1 MSQFSIS
8 WQRIP
13 SLLST
18 IRITDILD
26 ILVVAYLI
34 YKLIMLI
41 RRTNSF
47 PLARGVLLILVA
59 LGLSGVMHLTMVNRL
74 LRRTVELGL
83 IALVILFQPELRR
96 LLERVGSN
104 IPGFFSLRRLDTME
118 AEGDITQIVMACED
132 MSASRTGALI
142 VFERSNMLEE
152 QILSGTVLNAEIT
165 AELLKNIFFVKAPLH
180 DGAVII
186 RGGKIAAAGCVLPL
200 TGDNNLSPDL
210 GTRHRA
216 GIGMSEQSD
225 AVVII
230 VSEETGSISIAV
242 DGMLKRRLS
251 RETFEAILRSELLPK
266 EKGTDQRF
274 DFLKKW
280 LPKRGEKQ
288 DEQQRKDS

>member
-266 EKGTDQRF
+266 ERGNDQRF
-274 DFLKKW
+274 DFLKQW
-280 LPKRGEKQ
+280 LPKRREKQ
-288 DEQQRKDS
+288 DEQDRKD

>member
-18 IRITDILD
+18 IRISDILD

-96 LLERVGSN
+96 LLERVGH
-104 IPGFFSLRRLDTME
+104 
-118 AEGDITQIVMACED
+118 
-132 MSASRTGALI
+132 
-142 VFERSNMLEE
+142 VFERVE
-152 QILSGTVLNAEIT
+152 QR
-165 AELLKNIFFVKAPLH
+165 
-180 DGAVII
+180 AVQI
-186 RGGKIAAAGCVLPL
+186 K
-200 TGDNNLSPDL
+200 
-210 GTRHRA
+210 
-216 GIGMSEQSD
+216 
-225 AVVII
+225 
-230 VSEETGSISIAV
+230 
-242 DGMLKRRLS
+242 
-251 RETFEAILRSELLPK
+251 
-266 EKGTDQRF
+266 
-274 DFLKKW
+274 
-280 LPKRGEKQ
+280 
-288 DEQQRKDS
+288 

>member
-1 MSQFSIS
+1 MSQFNIS
-8 WQRIP
+8 WERIP

-18 IRITDILD
+18 IRISDILD

-47 PLARGVLLILVA
+47 HLARGVLLILVA
-59 LGLSGVMHLTMVNRL
+59 LGVSGMLHLTMVNRL

-96 LLERVGSN
+96 LLERVGN
-104 IPGFFSLRRLDTME
+104 IPGIIGSRRLDTLE
-118 AEGDITQIVMACED
+118 TEGDITQTVMACEG
-132 MSASRTGALI
+132 MSATHTGALI

-242 DGMLKRRLS
+242 DGMLKRRLT

-266 EKGTDQRF
+266 DKGTDQRF
-274 DFLKKW
+274 GFLKKW
-280 LPKRGEKQ
+280 LPKRREKQ
-288 DEQQRKDS
+288 DEQDRKD